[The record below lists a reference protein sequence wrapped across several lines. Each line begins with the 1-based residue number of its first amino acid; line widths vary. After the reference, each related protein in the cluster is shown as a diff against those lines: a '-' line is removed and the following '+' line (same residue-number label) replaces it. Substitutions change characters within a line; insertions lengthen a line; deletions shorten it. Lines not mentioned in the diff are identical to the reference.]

1 MGSLMEV
8 DQENAV
14 AQFLALARSCQDR
27 NLTATGVIEEVVRFY
42 RDVRIAGADVEDD
55 GDMLL
60 FQWGDGEH
68 LILSEPT
75 DFRSPESADYEF
87 DGVESKYLD
96 FTRQVFVAGDEGD
109 EDFDESAIQMSIT
122 LIYGPASG
130 KEQAGNVWIAT
141 PSRVEHDLKKHAAA
155 PLVTE
160 LIKLQ
165 PSRIV
170 ATVDV
175 CG

>member
-1 MGSLMEV
+1 MDV
-8 DQENAV
+8 DQEDAV
-14 AQFLALARSCQDR
+14 AQFLVLARSCQDR
-27 NLTATGVIEEVVRFY
+27 NLTATGIIEEVVRFY
-42 RDVRIAGADVEDD
+42 RDVRIAGADVEND

-60 FQWGDGEH
+60 FQWGGGEH
-68 LILSEPT
+68 LVLSEPT
-75 DFRSPESADYEF
+75 DFRTSESADYEF

-96 FTRQVFVAGDEGD
+96 FTRQVFVAGDEDD

-122 LIYGPASG
+122 LIYGPANG

-160 LIKLQ
+160 LINM
-165 PSRIV
+165 PPTRII

>member
-1 MGSLMEV
+1 MEV
-8 DQENAV
+8 DQEDAV
-14 AQFLALARSCQDR
+14 GQFLELARSCQDR
-27 NLTATGVIEEVVRFY
+27 NLTAPKVIEEVVRFY

-60 FQWGDGEH
+60 FQWGGGEH

-75 DFRSPESADYEF
+75 DFRKPSSADYEF
-87 DGVESKYLD
+87 DGREAQYLD
-96 FTRQVFVAGDEGD
+96 FTRQVFIAANGGG

-122 LIYGPASG
+122 LIYGPATG
-130 KEQAGNVWIAT
+130 KEQSVNVWIAT
-141 PSRVEHDLKKHAAA
+141 PSRLELDLIKHAAV
-155 PLVTE
+155 PLVAQ
-160 LIKLQ
+160 LIDLS
-165 PSRIV
+165 PSRII